1 MRPGNPNGSESVPG
15 KFPSKAGNLKL
26 VEEKLVWR
34 SGLTLNYSRPILTLG
49 CKEHCSKDMSPNA
62 HFHPILFVQQG
73 ALQTW
78 LKKPNT
84 SAITQPAVCVLTEL
98 HHREHLK
105 HLIIPPPDDYVAEL
119 RTSLTAGRAESLD
132 CECLETK
139 TDEKLWTSPWMEVG
153 FKCLLH
159 ISPSPPPPP
168 PCSHG
173 AIVCLGF
180 SLWLHISSE
189 KLTLSKTRRRVHNV
203 GTGNSDSFISSLWS
217 NSLTHF
223 LS

>member
-1 MRPGNPNGSESVPG
+1 
-15 KFPSKAGNLKL
+15 
-26 VEEKLVWR
+26 
-34 SGLTLNYSRPILTLG
+34 
-49 CKEHCSKDMSPNA
+49 
-62 HFHPILFVQQG
+62 
-73 ALQTW
+73 TW

-119 RTSLTAGRAESLD
+119 RTSLTAGRAESLG

-139 TDEKLWTSPWMEVG
+139 TDEKLWTSAWMEVG

-159 ISPSPPPPP
+159 ISPSPSSSPALFSR
-168 PCSHG
+168 CH
-173 AIVCLGF
+173 CLFGFF
-180 SLWLHISSE
+180 SLVAYLVREVDFIKDATTSAQ
-189 KLTLSKTRRRVHNV
+189 RR
-203 GTGNSDSFISSLWS
+203 TGNSDSFISSLWS